1 MLRSRV
7 TTSIDMGRLSNAVSR
22 PGIDPRVWVSYA
34 VLTSAP
40 YLETVD
46 GEQDIVVDIQLMP
59 TGEEET
65 ARVGAIYAG
74 NGFGLYAPLYEG
86 DEVLI
91 CAPSGDPDE
100 GLVVMQRLWSPAA
113 VPPQTVYDNPEDVT
127 LVVKEGQNLRLK
139 MLGAGTAY
147 ITAEDGKVVLGEETA
162 TRGVARL
169 DDTTVNGT
177 LTLTAT
183 AVPPVPPAPPGVILT
198 LSYLP
203 PGAVLPLTSTVTLAV
218 ATLVSALGSI
228 DLTGKIDSAS
238 EKVVSS

>member
-100 GLVVMQRLWSPAA
+100 GMVVMQRLWSPAA
-113 VPPQTVYDNPEDVT
+113 VPPQTVYDNPDDVT

-169 DDTTVNGT
+169 DDTTANGSISIT
-177 LTLTAT
+177 SVAT
-183 AVPPVPPAPPGVILT
+183 VPPAPPGVILT
-198 LSYLP
+198 LSYTP
-203 PGAVLPLTSTVTLAV
+203 VDGIPQIATVTLTGAITGVAV
-218 ATLVSALGSI
+218 GGPLNLS
-228 DLTGKIDSAS
+228 GKIDSAS